1 MERNLRV
8 IDMKQN
14 GIEIQELKGF
24 LKKQESQREQTTQ
37 IIKEMSSSSRQR
49 FMKGIDKTL
58 ENLRQKETE
67 PEDETAKQDFR
78 TAAAE
83 TSQPKQIVNT
93 NPTLEALGFKHSL
106 KYGPRS
112 NLRKACSKFLRFSY
126 LLDFLALEALTNIYL
141 LSVKETITKLN

>member
-1 MERNLRV
+1 M

-83 TSQPKQIVNT
+83 TS
-93 NPTLEALGFKHSL
+93 
-106 KYGPRS
+106 
-112 NLRKACSKFLRFSY
+112 
-126 LLDFLALEALTNIYL
+126 
-141 LSVKETITKLN
+141 